1 MEKDNVYK
9 IIMKLSTKGVYVA
22 YYSAINEFFAMSK
35 AMEKHNIPLNN
46 IISVSLSENN
56 K

>member
-9 IIMKLSTKGVYVA
+9 IIMKLSTKGVHVA
-22 YYSAINEFFAMSK
+22 YYSAINEFFAMGK
-35 AMEKHNIPLNN
+35 AIEKHNIPLNN

>member
-1 MEKDNVYK
+1 MEKDNVFK
-9 IIMKLSTKGVYVA
+9 IIMKLSTKGVHVA
-22 YYSAINEFFAMSK
+22 YYSAINEFFAMGE